1 MVIMHY
7 ATMTVDL
14 QWLSGCACASLVKT
28 TNASFIWSLKDNV
41 NHNLFSGHVKL
52 NIQIFLWQT

>member
-14 QWLSGCACASLVKT
+14 QGLSGCACASLVKT

-52 NIQIFLWQT
+52 NIQIFL